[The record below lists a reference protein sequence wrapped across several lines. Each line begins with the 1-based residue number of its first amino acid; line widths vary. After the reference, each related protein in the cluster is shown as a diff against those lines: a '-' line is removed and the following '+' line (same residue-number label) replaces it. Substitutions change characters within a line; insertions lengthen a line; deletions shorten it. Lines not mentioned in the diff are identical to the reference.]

1 MQQQKAKVIAIAA
14 IDRNR
19 GLGKNNDL
27 LYKIPE
33 DQKHFRD
40 MTLGHPIILG
50 RKNFESFPGGKPLPG
65 RVNILVTRNP
75 DYRPDGVIVTHSVEE
90 ALAEARKLDSEKIYI
105 IGGGEI
111 YKAALPYTDE
121 LDLTVIDDAKDA
133 DALFPEYEHE
143 FTRVLSERAGEYQGT
158 KFKYV
163 VLGR

>member
-1 MQQQKAKVIAIAA
+1 MAQAKIIAIAA
-14 IDRNR
+14 IDRKR
-19 GLGKNNDL
+19 GIGKNNDL
-27 LYKIPE
+27 IYKIPE

-40 MTLGHPIILG
+40 TTMGHPIIFG
-50 RKNFESFPGGKPLPG
+50 RKNFDSFRNRQPLDG
-65 RVNILVTRNP
+65 RTNILVTRNT
-75 DYRPDGVIVTHSVEE
+75 DLAPDGVIATHSVEE
-90 ALAEARKLDSEKIYI
+90 ALAEARKLDDEKIYI

-121 LDLTVIDDAKDA
+121 LDLTIIDDERDA
-133 DALFPEYEHE
+133 DKFFPEYEHE